1 MKPKEGGRTKMES
14 SSVVIIDFPGAG
26 QEGKVQTNGMIGFGN
41 TQHLYYEYT
50 VGLWIVIIRRMIHYI
65 ILRLMVL

>member
-1 MKPKEGGRTKMES
+1 MES
-14 SSVVIIDFPGAG
+14 SSVVIIDFPGAA

-50 VGLWIVIIRRMIHYI
+50 VGLLWIVIIRRMIYSTL
-65 ILRLMVL
+65 LRLMIL